1 MKEIY
6 ALTSKQMEQLHH
18 LYQNQWWTKDR
29 SLEETIKGVE
39 GSQVCIGLVDKN
51 DTLKGFARVITDF
64 TFKALIFGLI
74 IAEEC
79 RNSGLGEQ
87 LISLIKNDEKLIE
100 VKHFELYCLPELEAF
115 YKQHGFSDDI
125 GDIKLLRYI
134 NA

>member
-6 ALTSKQMEQLHH
+6 ALTSKQIEQLHH
-18 LYQNQWWTKDR
+18 LYQNQWWTQDR

-64 TFKALIFGLI
+64 TFKALIFDI
-74 IAEEC
+74 TIAEEC
-79 RNSGLGEQ
+79 RNSGLGNH
-87 LISLIKNDEKLIE
+87 LMSLIKNNKQLIE
-100 VKHFELYCLPELEAF
+100 VKHFELYCLPELEEF
-115 YKQHGFSDDI
+115 YKQYGFSDDI